1 MYSRY
6 IIVHIQFSSST
17 DSVRTSALYF
27 FESFRVV
34 GWWLVRHCRLRQRR
48 TVVIEMSSEYCFSFL
63 VQCIIVSSTLLGGTV
78 LHVHGGG
85 GGGRN
90 SSSSS
95 SNGDRRNASFVWRR
109 VVISIVWMALLLLR
123 LLLRYP
129 PFGQSSLLYPVFEF
143 HIPDVGM

>member
-6 IIVHIQFSSST
+6 GFVHIQFSSST

-34 GWWLVRHCRLRQRR
+34 GWWLVRHCRLRQR
-48 TVVIEMSSEYCFSFL
+48 TIVIEMSSEYCFSFL

-78 LHVHGGG
+78 LLVHGGG
-85 GGGRN
+85 GGRN
-90 SSSSS
+90 SSSS

-109 VVISIVWMALLLLR
+109 VVISIVWMALRLLLLR

>member
-6 IIVHIQFSSST
+6 DFVRFQFSSST
-17 DSVRTSALYF
+17 YSVRTSALYF

-34 GWWLVRHCRLRQRR
+34 GWWLVRHCRLRQR
-48 TVVIEMSSEYCFSFL
+48 TIVIEMSSEYCFSFL

-78 LHVHGGG
+78 LLVHGG

-95 SNGDRRNASFVWRR
+95 NGDRRKASFVWRR
-109 VVISIVWMALLLLR
+109 VVISIVWMALLLLLL

-129 PFGQSSLLYPVFEF
+129 PFGQSSLLYPVFKF